1 MEPILDTPTLEP
13 VDLHVA
19 SKVTRIGHYF
29 GDFLAIAV
37 VSLLILRAIGMN
49 VDEISIDQDLFLQI
63 GFLLFYLVWQ
73 TLFEALTGKTVLK
86 FITKTHVV
94 NMDGSKPTFKTIML
108 RNLCRFIPF
117 NALSFLGNRGW
128 HDSVSKTQVVMD

>member
-1 MEPILDTPTLEP
+1 MEPILDTPLPEP
-13 VDLHVA
+13 ANMHIA

-29 GDFLAIAV
+29 GDILITVV

-49 VDEISIDQDLFLQI
+49 IEEISIDQDIILEI
-63 GFLLFYLVWQ
+63 VFLLFYLLWQ

-86 FITKTHVV
+86 FITKTHVA
-94 NMDGSKPTFKTIML
+94 NLDGSKPTFKTIVL
-108 RNLCRFIPF
+108 RNLSRFIPF
-117 NALSFLGNRGW
+117 NAVSFLGKRGW